1 MKSESEDVMLN
12 KCELEKSKEFE
23 DVLKNNHVD
32 INSFVRLFNIWIDMT
47 IDERGEC
54 LDKLAE

>member
-1 MKSESEDVMLN
+1 MN

-23 DVLKNNHVD
+23 CALRNTHTD
-32 INSFVRLFNIWIDMT
+32 IHSFVKLFNIWIDMT

-54 LDKLAE
+54 IDKLSE

>member
-1 MKSESEDVMLN
+1 MLN